1 MKTPKHISRI
11 LSTLPS
17 SPGVYMMK
25 NKAGAIIYV
34 GKSVSLRS
42 RVSSYWNDEKGLNFG
57 KRSMIRQVADIEV
70 VETRNELEALVLET
84 NLIKQMQPKYNILMK
99 DDKNLA
105 YIRITNSP
113 VPEVVKTRLKNLSGE
128 YYGPYTAGANVT
140 EIIKVL
146 RRIFH
151 IRSCRVEFVNND
163 EKLTIGN
170 KSGRSIPCLDYSI
183 GLCPAPCLL
192 ENDKIDEYTKNIEA
206 LKLFLSGKSSHILED
221 LRERM
226 QQKAKQLEFEEAQ
239 KLKLQIEQIERLGT
253 KQIARDSIP
262 GDYDVIVSIEKY
274 GKVFIGLT
282 EIRDSHIVGV
292 SQFGTEN
299 RLWESEESVLSTFL
313 ANRYF
318 AESVDRDVRIL
329 LPHELTDPV
338 ILAGFAEQKREIEY
352 PQIGPKA
359 EILKFTEY
367 NLRSY
372 AEREELRS
380 LSVKSPTRT
389 TQVNILERLFGKEG
403 KWKKKITF
411 ECYDISHTAGQ
422 FTVASRSVTVN
433 GKTEPSLYRKYKIKT
448 LSTGQIDD
456 FASIREV
463 IHRRTL
469 EGIEQQNFP
478 DLIIIDGGKG
488 QLSSA
493 LGAMEQVSEWK
504 NITLPYLCSIVKRE
518 EEIFVPGQKNPIIF
532 EKGSLELILIQHLRD
547 EAHRAAIGFN
557 RSARSKSMR
566 RNILDELPGFGPA
579 TRRKLL
585 KLAGSIDTLSEVPRT
600 QLENILTRKQ
610 IIILEE
616 HGLI

>member
-34 GKSVSLRS
+34 GKSVSLRA
-42 RVSSYWNDEKGLNFG
+42 RVSSYWNDEKGLNFE

-113 VPEVVKTRLKNLSGE
+113 IPEVVKTRLKNLSGE

-146 RRIFH
+146 RRIFR
-151 IRSCRVEFVNND
+151 IRSCRVEFV
-163 EKLTIGN
+163 EKNGKLAIGN

-192 ENDKIDEYTKNIEA
+192 ESGKIAEYQKNIA
-206 LKLFLSGKSSHILED
+206 SLRLFLSGKSSHILED

-226 QQKAKQLEFEEAQ
+226 QQKAKKLEFEEAQ

-274 GKVFIGLT
+274 GKVFIGIT

-299 RLWESEESVLSTFL
+299 RL
-313 ANRYF
+313 
-318 AESVDRDVRIL
+318 
-329 LPHELTDPV
+329 
-338 ILAGFAEQKREIEY
+338 
-352 PQIGPKA
+352 
-359 EILKFTEY
+359 
-367 NLRSY
+367 
-372 AEREELRS
+372 
-380 LSVKSPTRT
+380 
-389 TQVNILERLFGKEG
+389 
-403 KWKKKITF
+403 
-411 ECYDISHTAGQ
+411 
-422 FTVASRSVTVN
+422 
-433 GKTEPSLYRKYKIKT
+433 
-448 LSTGQIDD
+448 
-456 FASIREV
+456 
-463 IHRRTL
+463 
-469 EGIEQQNFP
+469 
-478 DLIIIDGGKG
+478 
-488 QLSSA
+488 
-493 LGAMEQVSEWK
+493 
-504 NITLPYLCSIVKRE
+504 
-518 EEIFVPGQKNPIIF
+518 
-532 EKGSLELILIQHLRD
+532 
-547 EAHRAAIGFN
+547 
-557 RSARSKSMR
+557 
-566 RNILDELPGFGPA
+566 
-579 TRRKLL
+579 
-585 KLAGSIDTLSEVPRT
+585 
-600 QLENILTRKQ
+600 
-610 IIILEE
+610 
-616 HGLI
+616 